1 MRLFSIITDTA
12 CDMPA
17 ELAKQLGITTVPLKA
32 IIAGK
37 SIDFTLEPI
46 DIGDLKFYDLI
57 RNGVDVKTSAPSL
70 DDYLK
75 HFKAELDKGMDILYI
90 AFSSALSTSCNIS
103 MMAAKELQEEYP
115 DRKILIVDSK
125 CASMG
130 QALLVYYAVQK
141 QREGASLEE
150 TFEYAE
156 ALKEEVSHWFTLNDL
171 YHLKRGGRIS
181 ASKAVVGSLLNI
193 KPVMKVSPEGKL
205 EPYCNARGRKLA
217 IAKLVEKMGEYYYP
231 DRNDIVFI
239 SNSDCAED
247 ADLLAR
253 SITKN
258 FGITN
263 FVISDIGPVIGAH
276 TGPGTLALFYLGKG
290 KF

>member
-1 MRLFSIITDTA
+1 MSSFSVITDTA
-12 CDMPA
+12 CDMPV
-17 ELAKQLGITTVPLKA
+17 ELAKQLNLTTVPLKV

-37 SIDFTLEPI
+37 SMDFTLEPI

-57 RNGVDVKTSAPSL
+57 RNNVDIKTSAPSL
-70 DDYLK
+70 HDYLRF
-75 HFKAELDKGMDILYI
+75 FKAELNKGKDVLYI
-90 AFSSALSTSCNIS
+90 AFSSALSTSYNIS
-103 MMAAKELQEEYP
+103 MMAAKELADEYP
-115 DRKILIVDSK
+115 DRKIIVVDSR

-130 QALLVYYAVQK
+130 QALLVYYVVQK
-141 QREGASLEE
+141 QREGASIEE
-150 TFEYAE
+150 TCEYAT
-156 ALKEEVSHWFTLNDL
+156 ALREEVSHWFTLDDL
-171 YHLKRGGRIS
+171 YHLKKGGRIS
-181 ASKAVVGSLLNI
+181 ATKAVVGSLLNI

-205 EPYCNARGRKLA
+205 EPFCNARGRRFA

-231 DRNDIVFI
+231 DRNNTIFI
-239 SNSDCAED
+239 SHSDCIDD
-247 ADLLAR
+247 ANLLAR

-276 TGPGTLALFYLGKG
+276 TGPGTLALFYLGNG

>member
-1 MRLFSIITDTA
+1 MSLYTVITDTA
-12 CDMPA
+12 CDMPV
-17 ELAKQLGITTVPLKA
+17 ELAKQLEIKTVPLKA

-57 RNGVDVKTSAPSL
+57 RNGVDIKTSAPSL

-75 HFKAELDKGMDILYI
+75 CFKAELNKGKDVLYI
-90 AFSSALSTSCNIS
+90 GFSSALSTSCNIAG
-103 MMAAKELQEEYP
+103 MAQKELREEYP
-115 DRKILIVDSK
+115 DRKIFVCDSK

-130 QALLVYYAVQK
+130 QALLVYYVVQK
-141 QREGASLEE
+141 QREGADIEE
-150 TFEYAE
+150 TFEYASS
-156 ALKEEVSHWFTLNDL
+156 LKDEISHWFTLDDL

-205 EPYCNARGRKLA
+205 EPYCNARGRKFA
-217 IAKLVEKMGEYYYP
+217 IAKLVEKMGEFYYP

-239 SNSDCAED
+239 SHSDCKDD